1 MKIKERKS
9 KKDIDPQTNNDSPQ
23 MYYKKRRHFVMNRVG
38 STLFG

>member
-23 MYYKKRRHFVMNRVG
+23 MYYKKTFCDEQG
-38 STLFG
+38 GGCLF